1 MGKLKLFVLTVGLHP
16 FFDNLMSALML
27 TISLSLRPGDCDM
40 DILKWFLAE
49 GVLMVLNHILM
60 DVIERITEMAE
71 EDGKISKKEFK
82 LLETVRFFTFFV
94 FLAELIIFLY
104 VR

>member
-1 MGKLKLFVLTVGLHP
+1 MGKLKLFVLTIGLHP
-16 FFDNLMSALML
+16 FFDDLMML
-27 TISLSLRPGDCDM
+27 TISLSLSPGDCNM

-104 VR
+104 LR